1 MVEERK
7 GNEKDRKIEAAIHD
21 EDNMIN
27 LRVQYL
33 DQRRPKQQNDANLR
47 QRNEKRQ
54 QVSQIKFILKLAQGK
69 IINTKIK
76 ITIV

>member
-47 QRNEKRQ
+47 QRNEKR
-54 QVSQIKFILKLAQGK
+54 
-69 IINTKIK
+69 
-76 ITIV
+76 